1 MILRIMTPYYHLN
14 QDTNVPP
21 VDGSS
26 GDFGVNPP
34 STWVSNF
41 TLGPIVDVRTA
52 ATNSL
57 IRTLGAAGTV
67 LLKNTNNALPLKK
80 PMNVGVFGSD
90 AADFTT
96 GMYAAGPDN
105 AEMGT
110 LAVGGG
116 SGSGRF
122 SYVVSPL
129 DAIKS
134 RAQSYGALVQYVTN
148 NSAIAAGGLVGL
160 KPLPL
165 DVCIV
170 FLKAW
175 AAEGF
180 DRSSLLQNWN
190 SSAVVSGAA
199 SVCNNTVVVMH
210 GASANVIPF
219 ASNPNVTAILAAHM
233 PGQESGNAI
242 TDILWG
248 DMNPAGKLPYTI
260 TASESDW
267 PMNLANSSKALGP
280 DGWQED
286 FTEGNLID
294 YKAFDAANK
303 SALYEFGFGLSYT
316 TFSLSN
322 MSTTVG
328 VANASRFPSPTAPIQ
343 PGGNAEL
350 WTTLASVRATVRNTG
365 IVRGATVAQ
374 LYLQFSGQKE
384 RVLRGFEKTELGPGE
399 SMEVVFPLMRRDL
412 SVWDVVA
419 QGWRLVD
426 GDIGVKV
433 GFSSRDAKEEGV
445 LRVCLEACSQH
456 S

>member
-1 MILRIMTPYYHLN
+1 MIVRIMTPYYHLN

-21 VDGSS
+21 VDGST
-26 GDFGVNPP
+26 GDFMVNPP

-41 TLGPIVDVRTA
+41 TLGPTVDVRTA

-90 AADFTT
+90 AADFTL
-96 GMYAAGPDN
+96 GNYGAGPDN

-122 SYVVSPL
+122 TYVVSPL
-129 DAIKS
+129 EAIKA

-148 NSAIAAGGLVGL
+148 NSAVAGGGLVGL

-180 DRSSLLQNWN
+180 DRPSLLQNWN
-190 SSAVVSGAA
+190 SSAIVAGAA
-199 SVCNNTVVVMH
+199 SACNNTIVVMH

-219 ASNPNVTAILAAHM
+219 SSNPNVTAILAAHM
-233 PGQESGNAI
+233 PGQETGNAI
-242 TDILWG
+242 ADILFG
-248 DMNPAGKLPYTI
+248 DVNPAGKLPYTI

-267 PMNLANSSKALGP
+267 PLNLANSSTAPGP
-280 DGWQED
+280 NGWQEH

-294 YKAFDAANK
+294 YKAFDAANT
-303 SALYEFGFGLSYT
+303 SVLYEFGFGLSYT

-322 MSTTVG
+322 MSTSIA
-328 VANASRFPSPTAPIQ
+328 VANASRFPSPTAPIH
-343 PGGNAEL
+343 PGGNTDL
-350 WTTLASVRATVRNTG
+350 WASLASVRATVTNTG
-365 IVRGATVAQ
+365 TVRGATVAQ
-374 LYLQFSGQKE
+374 LYLQFPEQKE

-399 SMEVVFPLMRRDL
+399 SAEVVFELMRRDL

-426 GDIGVKV
+426 GDVGVEV
-433 GFSSRDAKEEGV
+433 GFSSRDVREEGV
-445 LRVCLEACSQH
+445 LRV
-456 S
+456 